1 MLGHVDG
8 AELGEAWL
16 EVFQFEGIGPVV
28 LIGSTEHLEN
38 LENLIN
44 LRVTHK
50 KRPALNHLS
59 KDASSG
65 PKVNT
70 QSICL
75 LAEQNFGAAVPEGN
89 DFMSV
94 RFNWESKSAGKAKIS
109 QLNVLTCGVNKQVL
123 GLQIAMENS
132 VLVEMDEGLE
142 DLIEESLGLLS
153 GKGLAALS
161 AHELFQV
168 KL

>member
-1 MLGHVDG
+1 
-8 AELGEAWL
+8 
-16 EVFQFEGIGPVV
+16 
-28 LIGSTEHLEN
+28 
-38 LENLIN
+38 
-44 LRVTHK
+44 
-50 KRPALNHLS
+50 
-59 KDASSG
+59 
-65 PKVNT
+65 
-70 QSICL
+70 
-75 LAEQNFGAAVPEGN
+75 
-89 DFMSV
+89 MSV